1 MDAKMDASRYSAV
14 ETLRD
19 GRRIEIRALK
29 PADEQALKEAAKGL
43 SKESRYRRFFAP
55 KHSVSEKER
64 DFYLNVD
71 FLNHV
76 ALVAALE
83 EGGREA
89 IAGAGRYIV
98 TSPGQAEVAFTVADP
113 HQGLGIGSLI
123 MRHLTAI
130 ARDKGLKE
138 FVADVLPENTPM
150 LKVFEKSGLPME
162 KKREPDAVHVSL
174 SLA

>member
-1 MDAKMDASRYSAV
+1 MDASQYSEF

-43 SKESRYRRFFAP
+43 SEESRYRRFFAP

-71 FLNHV
+71 FLDHV
-76 ALVAALE
+76 ALVAILD
-83 EGGREA
+83 EGGCEV
-89 IAGAGRYIV
+89 IAGSGRYIV
-98 TSPGQAEVAFTVADP
+98 TAPGQAEVAFAVGDI
-113 HQGLGIGSLI
+113 HHGLGIGSLL

-130 ARDKGLKE
+130 ARDKGLKQ
-138 FVADVLPENTPM
+138 FVADVLSENTPM

-162 KKREPDAVHVSL
+162 KKREPDALHVL
-174 SLA
+174 LRLD